1 MDKNNFFCWTGR
13 ECLTRGALLY
23 LGGRYWHKLINNFLR
38 SSNLKCSKQTSV
50 SAVITSS
57 LPLFQRIAWIHFFP
71 LEANGGRFLSF
82 LVAFRNTTT
91 RRHGETEQT
100 TSTTKQNFSGD
111 ALSKQLTEASLTSLS
126 CNLSRVP
133 TKWSAIFARSILLLF
148 ICYLRAICD
157 ENTNIFWVRN
167 ERVGQSRSCSP
178 AMYIDCCTSYR
189 KKKVC
194 ESNFVLKFS
203 LLIFIHICN
212 DS

>member
-1 MDKNNFFCWTGR
+1 MLEDLRKFVTGHIYLQVVVIWINAFTDFNDGAVEVHSLGDSTVIFVQICFVRLGVSVRGRKQLLLLKQRMSDAFFTLGKVLAM
-13 ECLTRGALLY
+13 EIVLEHHLTPHR
-23 LGGRYWHKLINNFLR
+23 LINNFLR

-111 ALSKQLTEASLTSLS
+111 ALSKK
-126 CNLSRVP
+126 
-133 TKWSAIFARSILLLF
+133 TKKHTHTKA
-148 ICYLRAICD
+148 
-157 ENTNIFWVRN
+157 
-167 ERVGQSRSCSP
+167 
-178 AMYIDCCTSYR
+178 
-189 KKKVC
+189 
-194 ESNFVLKFS
+194 
-203 LLIFIHICN
+203 
-212 DS
+212 